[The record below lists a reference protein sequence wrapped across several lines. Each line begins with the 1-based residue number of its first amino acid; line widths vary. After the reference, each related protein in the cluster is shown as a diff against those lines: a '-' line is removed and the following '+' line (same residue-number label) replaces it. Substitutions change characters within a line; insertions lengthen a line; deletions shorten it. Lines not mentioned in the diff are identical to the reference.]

1 MLRKAEQGKPIDA
14 KKASEALSELYA
26 YDETALRRL
35 TQATNAMVRFN
46 FLLGAPKDRGE
57 AAWGDAVCF
66 LEDEVLIYRRE
77 EDGTCRM
84 SHAAFFDLIAHIV
97 DSKADCHM
105 THQKS
110 FYNDEFM
117 DTVCKNMYLYECY
130 ISGMK

>member
-1 MLRKAEQGKPIDA
+1 
-14 KKASEALSELYA
+14 
-26 YDETALRRL
+26 
-35 TQATNAMVRFN
+35 
-46 FLLGAPKDRGE
+46 
-57 AAWGDAVCF
+57 
-66 LEDEVLIYRRE
+66 
-77 EDGTCRM
+77 M